1 MNLIILRGGLI
12 MANIVRTVEVIL
24 NKQWISSS
32 SFIKTAIS
40 VFNGRSASIFRI
52 STDYSINP

>member
-1 MNLIILRGGLI
+1 
-12 MANIVRTVEVIL
+12 MANIVSTVEVIS

-40 VFNGRSASIFRI
+40 VFNGRGASIFRI